1 MDKLIARS
9 SFALLLALGL
19 AACGS
24 EAATSDEMPA
34 PVAAPPEAEDEAPE
48 GDPSVPRAEQTQQ
61 PAGATVRQ
69 PKSNEPAPKACLD
82 QLKDLGI
89 PFEPTQARGVI
100 DAVTVKGRIGGIM
113 FASEEKT
120 TPAQSPMACEFVLT
134 LNKFAAVLKAKGVD
148 RIGTLGSYCY
158 RCCCSWSETNQC
170 RSLNDPEP
178 TCSNGYSNH
187 SWGRAIDIRYVYTTK
202 GERFD
207 INDAKTWVVSPSSG
221 TCTTGLSKQTGAS
234 KFLRCRQGA
243 GLLHHADAQPQRG
256 ASEPLPLRHWP
267 VRPRQGLHGQEPV
280 DPPRPARRG
289 RRLRRRVIAAA

>member
-34 PVAAPPEAEDEAPE
+34 PMAAPPEAEDEAPE

-234 KFLRCRQGA
+234 KFLYEIAC
-243 GLLHHADAQPQRG
+243 DAAKAQVFSTMLTPNHNEAHRNHFHFDIGQSGPAKGFTVKSQWIRLDQPEEG
-256 ASEPLPLRHWP
+256 GGCGDE
-267 VRPRQGLHGQEPV
+267 
-280 DPPRPARRG
+280 
-289 RRLRRRVIAAA
+289 